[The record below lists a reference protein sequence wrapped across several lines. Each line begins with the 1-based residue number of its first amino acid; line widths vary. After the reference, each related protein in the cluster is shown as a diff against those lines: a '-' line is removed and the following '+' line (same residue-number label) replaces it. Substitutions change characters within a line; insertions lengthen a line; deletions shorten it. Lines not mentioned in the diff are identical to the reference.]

1 MTSFMP
7 IKKTNVA
14 KYSSV
19 KPLASGKKL
28 KSENVAMPDG
38 SVPTF
43 QTLSEK
49 LIKKKKRL
57 LAKSDTATVTLKR
70 KKSRPQ
76 KPIV

>member
-1 MTSFMP
+1 MP

-14 KYSSV
+14 KYSSA
-19 KPLASGKKL
+19 KPLVSGKKAR
-28 KSENVAMPDG
+28 SENVVIADG

-57 LAKSDTATVTLKR
+57 LAKSDTTTVTLKR

-76 KPIV
+76 KPLV